1 MRSSS
6 GEDAVVLEER
16 AATSLE
22 DEVVVL
28 GG

>member
-6 GEDAVVLEER
+6 GEDEVVLAED